1 MASDLSL
8 ETKTCK
14 RCGLKGYYIDRHGLC
29 IECGKIWKE
38 EREKRGRQ
46 RRRRAGRAV
55 RKEIMVAKVKVRRK
69 DMKALKRLRRIVRK
83 KFRAGLRRPAV
94 VKRRVRGV
102 HKDG

>member
-8 ETKTCK
+8 ETKACK
-14 RCGLKGYYIDRHGLC
+14 RCGLRGYYLDGKGLC
-29 IECGKIWKE
+29 IECGKIWRE
-38 EREKRGRQ
+38 EHKRRKP
-46 RRRRAGRAV
+46 RRAGRAA
-55 RKEIMVAKVKVRRK
+55 RKEIMVAKVKVRRT

-83 KFRAGLRRPAV
+83 KFRAGLKRPAV